1 MSIPPKRS
9 NTNSDLQNEQTMK
22 LFISYPLFL
31 VVVGVAGSIAATASL
46 TEAAPVRHAAATT
59 PQQEA
64 GGGAAAAAVTEKS
77 SDPSPSRVAVP
88 ATTHRPTVDP
98 FDYDYYYYE
107 DDDDGLDGDYYYYYT
122 EGTNVYAEV
131 PPKPTHRPSKSPTKQ
146 STKSPTKTL
155 TRKPSR
161 SPTQRLTNRPSFKP
175 SEHPS
180 PRPSPLPTNKN
191 VDAEI
196 RARAID
202 LDATTGSSKSKKS
215 AKSGKKTSRK
225 L

>member
-9 NTNSDLQNEQTMK
+9 NTNSDLQDEQTMK
-22 LFISYPLFL
+22 LFISYPLF
-31 VVVGVAGSIAATASL
+31 VGVGVAGSIAATALL
-46 TEAAPVRHAAATT
+46 TEAAPVRHAAAT

-64 GGGAAAAAVTEKS
+64 GAVAVAAVTEKS

-88 ATTHRPTVDP
+88 ATTHRPTADP

-122 EGTNVYAEV
+122 EGKNVYAEV